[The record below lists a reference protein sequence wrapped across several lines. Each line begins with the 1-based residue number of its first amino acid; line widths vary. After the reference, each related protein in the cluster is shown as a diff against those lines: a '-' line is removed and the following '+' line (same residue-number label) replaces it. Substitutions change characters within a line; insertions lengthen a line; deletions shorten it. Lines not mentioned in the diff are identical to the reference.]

1 MKMTIKQIAIF
12 NSNGDKR
19 HIPFEEGLNIITG
32 DSKTGKSALIEIVDY
47 CLFSSRSSIP
57 KGKITDFA
65 SLFVV
70 VFQVDEIYIVVGRPA
85 PRSDYGKIIEAYLN
99 VETDY
104 VAIEDLSLE
113 YFNNLI
119 LKPIK
124 NDVQTEFEEYLGLS
138 LKQLE
143 SDSDKFGKLSI
154 RDTVSFLFQH
164 QNLIANKHA
173 IFYRFDD
180 VNKRKRV
187 IEALPVLM
195 GLVDEDYYELIKQ
208 KKQIE
213 RLIKI
218 EEKLLEKL
226 KTRKQNEVVNLREL
240 IQLYYSLIGVTL
252 EEKLSIFQ
260 LKKIGANLP
269 MPSFTI
275 KDQTKLYIDISEFE
289 KERELLYTEKEEI
302 ELSLTNL
309 LSNSK
314 DGYDYAKQLVATHSK
329 QKYNNS
335 NLTNLCCPLC
345 DNPVEELSQSILK
358 LEDSKD
364 KLVNELSK
372 LSAFSKDNTQII
384 SRLREKKKE
393 IDYRIRVLSRNIN
406 ELSKHD
412 KEFNDLKTK
421 RDRIIHQ
428 KGVIETTIDNYLG
441 NNKLTDEDRDL
452 NKLQEDLRDVNKAL
466 LKYISIKSFK
476 ESTEKALKEHM
487 DRIAGKLDF
496 EEELK
501 PVDFYFNIDEFS
513 FKHKHKG
520 SIRLDE
526 MGSGANWLAC
536 HISIMIAF
544 LHLNCENDKS
554 VIPSFL
560 MIDQPSQVYFPRTA
574 KKTELTVEDAIE
586 FDDNIKQVKQIFKV
600 LNEELDLIKKLKGFK
615 PQIIVLEHAND
626 NDFKDY
632 IIKDW
637 DKSRGQGLI

>member
-1 MKMTIKQIAIF
+1 MKTTIKQIAIF
-12 NSNGDKR
+12 NSEGDKR
-19 HIPFEEGLNIITG
+19 CIPFKEGLNIITG

-70 VFQVDEIYIVVGRPA
+70 VFQVDKIFIVVGRPA
-85 PRSDYGKIIEAYLN
+85 SNSVIGKITEAYLN
-99 VETDY
+99 IETEY
-104 VAIEDLSLE
+104 AAIKEISLD
-113 YFNNLI
+113 YFNSLV

-124 NDVQTEFEEYLGLS
+124 KDVQTEFEEYLGLS

-143 SDSDKFGKLSI
+143 SDSEKFGKLSI

-195 GLVDEDYYELIKQ
+195 GLVDEDYYELVKQ

-213 RLIKI
+213 RLIRI
-218 EEKLLEKL
+218 EVKLLEKL
-226 KTRKQNEVVNLREL
+226 KSKKQNELVYLREL
-240 IQLYYSLIGVTL
+240 IQLYYSLIGLTL
-252 EEKLSIFQ
+252 EENLTKSQ

-269 MPSFTI
+269 LPSSTI
-275 KDQTKLYIDISEFE
+275 KDQTKLYLDLSKFE
-289 KERELLYTEKEEI
+289 KERELLYIEKEEV

-309 LSNSK
+309 LSNNE
-314 DGYDYAKQLVATHSK
+314 DGYDYAKQLVSTHSK
-329 QKYNNS
+329 QKYNNL
-335 NLTNLCCPLC
+335 NLSNLCCPLC
-345 DNPVEELSQSILK
+345 NNPVKELTSNILK
-358 LEDSKD
+358 LESSKD

-372 LSAFSKDNTQII
+372 LSAFSKDNTQIL

-393 IDYRIRVLSRNIN
+393 IDYRIRILSRNIN
-406 ELSKHD
+406 KLSKHD
-412 KEFNDLKTK
+412 EEYNDIKAK
-421 RDRIIHQ
+421 RDKIIYQ
-428 KGVIETTIDNYLG
+428 KGVIEATIDNFLG
-441 NNKLTDEDRDL
+441 SNKLTEEDRDL
-452 NKLQEDLRDVNKAL
+452 KKLQDDLKGVNKQL
-466 LKYISIKSFK
+466 LKYISIKTFK

-501 PVDFYFNIDEFS
+501 PVDFYFNIDEFG
-513 FKHKHKG
+513 FKHEHKG

-544 LHLNCENDKS
+544 MHLNCENDKS
-554 VIPSFL
+554 VVPSFL
-560 MIDQPSQVYFPRTA
+560 ILDQPSQVYFPRTA
-574 KKTELTVEDAIE
+574 KKIELKGEDAEE
-586 FDDNIKQVKQIFKV
+586 FDDNIKQVRQIFKV

-626 NDFKDY
+626 SDFKDY
-632 IIKDW
+632 IIRDW
-637 DKSRGQGLI
+637 DKSKGQGLI

>member
-1 MKMTIKQIAIF
+1 MRTTIKQVAIF
-12 NSNGDKR
+12 SGKGDKR
-19 HIPFEEGLNIITG
+19 HIPFNEGVNIITG
-32 DSKTGKSALIEIVDY
+32 DSKTGKSALIEIIDY
-47 CLFSSRSSIP
+47 CMFSSRSSIP

-70 VFQVDEIYIVVGRPA
+70 VFQVDEIFIVIGRPA
-85 PRSDYGKIIEAYLN
+85 SGSEIGKITEAYLN
-99 VETDY
+99 IETDY
-104 VAIEDLSLE
+104 SSIENFGMD
-113 YFNNLI
+113 YFDNLV

-143 SDSDKFGKLSI
+143 SDSEKFGKLSI

-195 GLVDEDYYELIKQ
+195 GLVDEDYYELVKQ

-213 RLIKI
+213 RQIKI

-226 KTRKQNEVVNLREL
+226 KAKKQNETVNLREL
-240 IQLYYSLIGVTL
+240 IQLYYSLIGLTL
-252 EEKLSIFQ
+252 EENLSISQ

-269 MPSFTI
+269 LPSFTI
-275 KDQTKLYIDISEFE
+275 KDQTKLYLDISAFE

-302 ELSLTNL
+302 ELSLANL
-309 LSNSK
+309 LSNNE

-345 DNPVEELSQSILK
+345 ENPVSELTESIQK
-358 LEDSKD
+358 LEDSKE

-372 LSAFSKDNTQII
+372 LSAFSKDNTQIV

-393 IDYRIRVLSRNIN
+393 IDYRIRILSRNIN
-406 ELSKHD
+406 ELTKHD
-412 KEFNDLKTK
+412 KEYNDLKTK
-421 RDRIIHQ
+421 RDKIVHQ
-428 KGVIETTIDNYLG
+428 KGVIETTIENFLG
-441 NNKLTDEDRDL
+441 KNNLEEEDRDL
-452 NKLQEDLRDVNKAL
+452 KKLQDDLKEINKKL
-466 LKYISIKSFK
+466 VKYISIKSFK
-476 ESTEKALKEHM
+476 ETTEKALKGHM
-487 DRIAGKLDF
+487 DRIAGRLDF

-513 FKHKHKG
+513 FRHEHKG

-536 HISIMIAF
+536 HLSIMIAF
-544 LHLNCENDKS
+544 MHLNCENDKS
-554 VIPSFL
+554 VVPTFL

-574 KKTELTVEDAIE
+574 KKEELKDEDAIE
-586 FDDNIKQVKQIFKV
+586 FDDNIKQVRKIFKV
-600 LNEELDLIKKLKGFK
+600 LNEELDIIEELKGFR

-632 IIKDW
+632 IIRDW
-637 DKSRGQGLI
+637 DKSKGQGLI

>member
-1 MKMTIKQIAIF
+1 MRTTIKQVAIF
-12 NSNGDKR
+12 SGKGEKR
-19 HIPFEEGLNIITG
+19 HIPFDEGLNIITG
-32 DSKTGKSALIEIVDY
+32 DSKTGKSALIEIIDY
-47 CLFSSRSSIP
+47 CMFSSRSSIP

-70 VFQVDEIYIVVGRPA
+70 VFQVDEIFIVVGRPA
-85 PRSDYGKIIEAYLN
+85 ADSEIGKITEAYLN
-99 VETDY
+99 IETDY
-104 VAIEDLSLE
+104 SSIEHLGMD
-113 YFNNLI
+113 YFENI
-119 LKPIK
+119 VLKPIK

-143 SDSDKFGKLSI
+143 SDSEKLGKLSI

-195 GLVDEDYYELIKQ
+195 GLVDEDYYELVKQ

-226 KTRKQNEVVNLREL
+226 KAKKQNEAVNLREL
-240 IQLYYSLIGVTL
+240 IQLYYSLIGLTL
-252 EEKLSIFQ
+252 EEKLSISQ

-269 MPSFTI
+269 LPSFTI
-275 KDQTKLYIDISEFE
+275 KDQTKLYLDLAAFE

-302 ELSLTNL
+302 ELSLANL
-309 LSNSK
+309 LSNNE

-345 DNPVEELSQSILK
+345 ENPVNELTDSIQK
-358 LEDSKD
+358 LEVSKD

-372 LSAFSKDNTQII
+372 LSAFSKDNTQIV

-393 IDYRIRVLSRNIN
+393 IDYRIRILSRNIN
-406 ELSKHD
+406 ELTKHD
-412 KEFNDLKTK
+412 KEYNDLKTK
-421 RDRIIHQ
+421 RDRIVHQ
-428 KGVIETTIDNYLG
+428 KGVIETTIENFLG
-441 NNKLTDEDRDL
+441 KNNLEEEDRDL
-452 NKLQEDLRDVNKAL
+452 KKLQDDLTEINKKL
-466 LKYISIKSFK
+466 VKYISIKSFK
-476 ESTEKALKEHM
+476 ETTERALKGHM
-487 DRIAGKLDF
+487 DRIAGNLDF

-501 PVDFYFNIDEFS
+501 PVDFHFNIDEFS
-513 FKHKHKG
+513 FKHEHKG

-544 LHLNCENDKS
+544 MHLNCENDKS
-554 VIPSFL
+554 VVPSFL

-574 KKTELTVEDAIE
+574 KKEELVDEDAVE
-586 FDDNIKQVKQIFKV
+586 FDDNIKQVRKIFKV
-600 LNEELDLIKKLKGFK
+600 LNEELDIIEELKGFR

-626 NDFKDY
+626 NDFRDY
-632 IIKDW
+632 IIRDW
-637 DKSRGQGLI
+637 DKSKGQGLI